1 MTQEARTVAIL
12 DDDPDQLLAL
22 GKWLTEAGYPVSKFE
37 RGGDLLKSIVD
48 TPVDVAL
55 IDWGLPDMPGVEV
68 VRRMRDEMHLDIPII
83 IITSR
88 NLEQDIVEGL
98 EAGADDYLVKPA
110 RRMECLARVEA
121 TLRRAESLRA
131 EKATKNKVAEFG
143 AYRFDIGA
151 REVYFA
157 DKKVM
162 LTEKELQ
169 LVLLLFAELGN
180 EVSRRTIWSAIW
192 GIVSTEVS
200 SRTVDTHIYRLR
212 TKMELDGQHGFFLKT
227 LHGRGYRLS
236 TSADNSATA

>member
-1 MTQEARTVAIL
+1 MTQQTRTVAVL

-22 GKWLTEAGYPVSKFE
+22 EKWLTEATYAVRKYE
-37 RGGDLLKSIVD
+37 RGGDLLKDIVAS
-48 TPVDVAL
+48 PVDVAL
-55 IDWGLPDMPGVEV
+55 VDWGLPDMPGVEV
-68 VRRMRDEMHLDIPII
+68 VRKMREEMHLDIPII
-83 IITSR
+83 IITAR

-110 RRMECLARVEA
+110 RRLECLARVEA

-143 AYRFDIGA
+143 AYRFDVGA
-151 REVYFA
+151 REVYF
-157 DKKVM
+157 DGKKVL

-169 LVLLLFAELGN
+169 LILLLFAEMGN

-212 TKMELDGQHGFFLKT
+212 TKMELDGQHGFYLKT

-236 TSADNSATA
+236 NADTAA